1 MSIMH
6 YPSMQE
12 LADTDTMN
20 ASWWASVARSLD
32 EFDEQLTSDRAAD
45 CGPGGAL
52 IDAVTRQPS
61 LANDAAKLSDDHD
74 RLIERA
80 RRLRRLVATVA
91 GDDRM
96 VVPVAAELASLA
108 EAHERYRRRV
118 RSLLWDSFV
127 RDLGGE

>member
-1 MSIMH
+1 
-6 YPSMQE
+6 
-12 LADTDTMN
+12 
-20 ASWWASVARSLD
+20 
-32 EFDEQLTSDRAAD
+32 
-45 CGPGGAL
+45 
-52 IDAVTRQPS
+52 
-61 LANDAAKLSDDHD
+61 LANDASKLTDDHD
-74 RLIERA
+74 RLVERA

-96 VVPVAAELASLA
+96 TVPVAAELASLA